1 MFFLPDT
8 FAGSSD
14 CSRCCEGRYL
24 LGAEVVRGDVVVC
37 ITRIGCITCC
47 HFRRTMSYHCSPLPR
62 GCTKYGTLRTPHGP
76 KTTHPIVM
84 ALHMPIAYAYC
95 WRNLTL
101 TLVLTLVLTMSVVV
115 MITGALAVVIKRPRH
130 LCQFPHSSPCPTF
143 HSDSEQLR
151 VRVVRI
157 CRDRPP

>member
-1 MFFLPDT
+1 MIFLPDT

-47 HFRRTMSYHCSPLPR
+47 HFRRTMSHHCSPLPR

-76 KTTHPIVM
+76 NTTHPIV
-84 ALHMPIAYAYC
+84 L
-95 WRNLTL
+95 
-101 TLVLTLVLTMSVVV
+101 
-115 MITGALAVVIKRPRH
+115 ALAVCLLLEKHNPNPRPNPRPNH
-130 LCQFPHSSPCPTF
+130 
-143 HSDSEQLR
+143 
-151 VRVVRI
+151 VRSCNDYRGTRRCDKETAAFVPVPALEPLSCI
-157 CRDRPP
+157 PFGAWG